1 MTELTMTI
9 NGAAAPGAGTFD
21 VVNPATGEVFAQA
34 PDSGEGPLDAAMNA
48 AAGAYRH
55 WKLDEK
61 ARRRALRD
69 AADFLESGAER
80 LARLL
85 TTEQGMPLP
94 DARTEI
100 GWAAAWLRYYAD
112 LEIPREIVQDDQT
125 GFAEVVRRP
134 LGVVA
139 AIVPWNLPIILAIW
153 KIAPALLAGNT
164 VVLKPSPFTP
174 LATLA
179 MGEMLRGVFPP
190 GVLNVVSGQD
200 PLGAWMTTHPI
211 PRKISFTG
219 SIATGA
225 KVAAAA
231 AKDLKRITL
240 ELGGNDPAIV
250 LEDADPGRIADD
262 VFKGAFL
269 NNGQLCMAI
278 KRVYVH
284 ERRHAELVEAL
295 AARARQARVGSGFDE
310 GVQLGPIS
318 NRPQFD
324 RVSELVADAIA
335 HGAVAAAGGQALD
348 RPGYFFAPTILTGVA
363 DGTRIVDEEQFGPAL
378 PVITYRDLDEVVDR
392 ANDTPYGLTAS
403 VWTDDAARAAEVASR
418 LECGQV
424 TVNAHGNGLRPDLP
438 FGGHKHSGIGVTN
451 GPWGLHRFTELQV
464 LTGPAR
470 VAEPSKHTRQAG

>member
-1 MTELTMTI
+1 MTEFTMTI
-9 NGAAAPGAGTFD
+9 DGVATTGDGTFD
-21 VVNPATGEVFAQA
+21 VVDPATGEAFAQA
-34 PDSGEGPLDAAMNA
+34 PDSGRGRLDAAMAA

-55 WKLDEK
+55 WRLDEK
-61 ARRRALRD
+61 ARRRALLD
-69 AADFLESGAER
+69 AAEVLDSGAER

-85 TTEQGMPLP
+85 TSEQGRPLP
-94 DARTEI
+94 DARAEI
-100 GWAAAWLRYYAD
+100 GWATSWLRYYAD
-112 LEIPREIVQDDQT
+112 LEIAREIVQDDEA

-134 LGVVA
+134 IGVVA

-179 MGEMLRGVFPP
+179 MGEMLRETFPP
-190 GVLNVVSGQD
+190 GVLNIVSGRD
-200 PLGAWMTTHPI
+200 PLGAWMTAHPV

-219 SIATGA
+219 SVATGT

-231 AKDLKRITL
+231 AMDLKRVTL

-250 LEDADPGRIADD
+250 LEDADPGRIADGI
-262 VFKGAFL
+262 FNGAFM
-269 NNGQLCMAI
+269 NSGQNCMVI

-295 AARARQARVGSGFDE
+295 AARAKAARVGSGFDD
-310 GVQLGPIS
+310 VQLGPIS

-324 RVSELVADAIA
+324 RVSELVADARA
-335 HGAVAAAGGQALD
+335 HGAVAAAGGHALD
-348 RPGYFFAPTILTGVA
+348 RPGYFFAPTILTGVT

-378 PVITYRDLDEVVDR
+378 PVIAYSDLDDAVDR
-392 ANDTPYGLTAS
+392 ANDSAYGLTAS
-403 VWTDDAARAAEVASR
+403 VWTDDAARAADVASR

-438 FGGHKHSGIGVTN
+438 FGGFKHSGIGVTN
-451 GPWGLHRFTELQV
+451 GPWGLHRYTELQV

-470 VAEPSKHTRQAG
+470 STPPL

>member
-1 MTELTMTI
+1 MTEFTMTI
-9 NGAAAPGAGTFD
+9 NATSTAGAGTFD
-21 VVNPATGEVFAQA
+21 VIDPATGEVFAQA
-34 PDSGEGPLDAAMNA
+34 PDCGTEQLDAAMDA
-48 AAGAYRH
+48 AAHAYRR
-55 WKLDEK
+55 WKLDDK

-69 AADFLESGAER
+69 AADVLDSGTER

-85 TTEQGMPLP
+85 TAEQGMPLSN
-94 DARTEI
+94 ARTEI
-100 GWAAAWLRYYAD
+100 GWATMWLRYYAD

-125 GFAEVVRRP
+125 GFAEVIRRP
-134 LGVVA
+134 VGVVA

-179 MGEMLRGVFPP
+179 MGEMLRDIFPP

-200 PLGAWMTTHPI
+200 PLGAWMTAHPT

-231 AKDLKRITL
+231 ATDLKRVTL

-250 LEDADPGRIADD
+250 LEDADPGRVADD
-262 VFKGAFL
+262 IFTGAFM

-295 AARARQARVGSGFDE
+295 AARAHAARVGSGFDE

-324 RVSELVADAIA
+324 RVSELVADAID
-335 HGAVAAAGGQALD
+335 HGAVAAAGGQPLD
-348 RPGYFFAPTILTGVA
+348 RPGYFFAPTILTGAA

-378 PVITYRDLDEVVDR
+378 PVIAYRDLDEAVDR

-403 VWTDDAARAAEVASR
+403 VWTDDATRAADVASR

-470 VAEPSKHTRQAG
+470 VAGTSQNARQAD